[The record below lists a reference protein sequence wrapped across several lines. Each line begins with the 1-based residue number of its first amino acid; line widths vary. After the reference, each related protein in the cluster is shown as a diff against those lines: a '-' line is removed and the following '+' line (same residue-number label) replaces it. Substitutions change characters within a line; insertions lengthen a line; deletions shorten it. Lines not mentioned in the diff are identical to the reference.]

1 MKNFINKTIDTLSN
15 SEVSKNSLVK
25 ILIESTNNS
34 LKSNVGVS
42 STYTSL
48 KKGLTEL
55 NLHLKNGTVSNIL
68 EQFEKFEY
76 SDSNRI
82 DELNRE
88 AGLRS
93 EIENVKS
100 SSSYANPIV
109 TQRVIVLEESLRK
122 NSEFT
127 LYGKFVD
134 SFKEFTNDDKIQESV
149 VRINNYINSNV
160 EKLMV
165 LDAINNMKRSNTKMY
180 ENEINGLSKM
190 LVKNSFSS
198 EAIKHRLNGNLPILN
213 DLSNRLSIL
222 EAKQADYFSLGSG
235 NGICTI
241 NTTIA
246 PTLKTGKNTV
256 LSYVDDKFIA
266 VSTKALSKG
275 KVLSESKTSNVYE
288 MDPNYVKDKYNSFY
302 SLCESFYKMNF
313 EQTPVGLKST
323 SIKNF
328 DLEFKTNESGK
339 LNIYINESLIEDPS
353 SYDFNEILV
362 MESVE
367 VKNLVKKVL
376 NETSNIF
383 NLEFIK
389 NLTNEKTGKQVMIM
403 ELEGDYHICE
413 KLNQIERIWKNN
425 INEYKLHGYVL
436 ENFNYDISS
445 IFKVKI
451 DEQKSSIKTLVER
464 KETIESNIK
473 KLEEQIVKISTNLNS
488 GEIDQKFF
496 GQLED
501 IKEQLETKINSLRE
515 EFVNC
520 DLKKKELAH
529 Q

>member
-1 MKNFINKTIDTLSN
+1 MKNFINKTIDTLSK
-15 SEVSKNSLVK
+15 SEVSENSLVK

-34 LKSNVGVS
+34 LKSNIGVS

-55 NLHLKNGTVSNIL
+55 NSHLKNANISNIL
-68 EQFEKFEY
+68 EQFKKFEY

-88 AGLRS
+88 AGLRF

-100 SSSYANPIV
+100 SSSYASPIV
-109 TQRVIVLEESLRK
+109 TQKVILLEESLMK
-122 NSEFT
+122 NPEFT

-134 SFKEFTNDDKIQESV
+134 FFKEFTNDDKIKESV
-149 VRINNYINSNV
+149 VRINNYINNNV

-165 LDAINNMKRSNTKMY
+165 LDTINSMKRSNTKMY
-180 ENEINGLSKM
+180 ENEIAGLSKM
-190 LVKNSFSS
+190 LIESSFSS

-213 DLSNRLSIL
+213 DLSNRLSML
-222 EAKQADYFSLGSG
+222 EAKQADHFSLGSG

-241 NTTIA
+241 NTVIA

-266 VSTKALSKG
+266 ASIKTLNKG
-275 KVLSESKTSNVYE
+275 KVLSESNSSSIYE
-288 MDPNYVKDKYNSFY
+288 IDPSYIKDKYKSFY
-302 SLCESFYKMNF
+302 RLCESFYKMNF
-313 EQTPVGLKST
+313 KQTPVGLKST

-328 DLEFKTNESGK
+328 DLEFRANESGK
-339 LNIYINESLIEDPS
+339 LNIFINESLINDPS
-353 SYDFNEILV
+353 SYNFNEILV

-367 VKNLVKKVL
+367 VKNLVKNVL

-403 ELEGDYHICE
+403 ELEGDYHVCE
-413 KLNQIERIWKNN
+413 KLNQVERIWKND

-451 DEQKSSIKTLVER
+451 DKQKSSIKTLVER

-473 KLEEQIVKISTNLNS
+473 ILEEQIEKININLNS

-496 GQLED
+496 SQLED
-501 IKEQLETKINSLRE
+501 IREQLETKINSLRE
-515 EFVNC
+515 EFVDC